1 MWRTKKKKVAQNSS
15 WYFCSMTS
23 VLVFQFQGMPLFIR
37 LSALY
42 GGEKKKKRKG
52 LVGGKTK
59 RMRSWEGP
67 LETGSAML
75 MKEGSESHKGRRLS
89 DRVRRVKNKEY
100 CAITSSLHPL
110 NSFLCL
116 PNPNSGGI
124 FTGKCLVLP
133 LAHINTE
140 WRWLRKLL
148 HGNYVTEWLDVRW
161 WFFSYSKTELQLRI
175 EYR

>member
-1 MWRTKKKKVAQNSS
+1 MFHDFCLGFSISGHAFIYTSICLIWR
-15 WYFCSMTS
+15 
-23 VLVFQFQGMPLFIR
+23 G
-37 LSALY
+37 
-42 GGEKKKKRKG
+42 KKKKRKG

-133 LAHINTE
+133 LPHINTE

-148 HGNYVTEWLDVRW
+148 HGNYVTE
-161 WFFSYSKTELQLRI
+161 
-175 EYR
+175 